1 MSNYIL
7 LGFVSIY
14 LSLIPSLGE
23 TQPIFLFVIGLMF
36 FFDRLVNKKNSYYAL
51 LSLIL
56 AFFLLYSISFIFFSD
71 GDPGTLIKYLVF
83 TFVTIA
89 MCNLKSECLNF
100 KVYTIIAIFFILI
113 ALDQKFFGNNLSFIF
128 DVVTPRVNSSL
139 EAGGRGVPIIA
150 PEQSYMSLILA
161 SLIIICNF
169 TYVYSENEVSK
180 KLFIFTIVLLY
191 ILLLLTGSLLSFLFL
206 IGFLF
211 IQFFRINY
219 LPYLIIFLFVFIF
232 IVCENER
239 VVDLVITISNIKDF
253 TWKDFLVLMTLVEP
267 SGSTRLILASLAV
280 MYSMDNFIFGGLG
293 AIKNNWFLV
302 AHENGWDFIA
312 YHSVLGLQYK
322 ASMPT
327 EPQTIF
333 YSLISDLGWF
343 ISLIII
349 LFLIVL
355 IFNKINFNRLTLM
368 VFYFLSFILFFQ
380 SSITSPYIGVCIS
393 LLLTSCRY
401 ERR

>member
-1 MSNYIL
+1 MSNYIF
-7 LGFVSIY
+7 LGFISIY
-14 LSLIPSLGE
+14 ISLIPSLGE
-23 TQPIFLFVIGLMF
+23 TQPIVLFIIGLIF
-36 FFDRLVNKKNSYYAL
+36 FFDGLINKKNSYYAL
-51 LSLIL
+51 LFAIL
-56 AFFLLYSISFIFFSD
+56 NFFLLYSVAFVFFAD
-71 GDPGTLIKYLVF
+71 GDSGTLIKYLVF
-83 TFVTIA
+83 IFVTIA
-89 MCNLKSECLNF
+89 MCNLKSEYLSFNN
-100 KVYTIIAIFFILI
+100 YTIIAFFFIII
-113 ALDQKFFGNNLSFIF
+113 ALDQKFFGNNLSFVF

-161 SLIIICNF
+161 SLIIMCNS
-169 TYVYSENEVSK
+169 TYIYSENKISK
-180 KLFIFTIVLLY
+180 KTFIFTVVLLY
-191 ILLLLTGSLLSFLFL
+191 ILLILTGSLLSFLFL

-211 IQFFRINY
+211 IQFFKINH
-219 LPYLIIFLFVFIF
+219 LPYLMIFLFVFIL
-232 IVCENER
+232 IVSENER
-239 VVDLVITISNIKDF
+239 VVDLVITITNIKDF
-253 TWKDFLVLMTLVEP
+253 TWKDFLVLMTIVEP

-322 ASMPT
+322 SSMPT

-343 ISLIII
+343 MSLIII
-349 LFLIVL
+349 LFLIVF
-355 IFNKINFNRLTLM
+355 IFIKIKFDRLTLM

-380 SSITSPYIGVCIS
+380 SSITSPYIGVCVS